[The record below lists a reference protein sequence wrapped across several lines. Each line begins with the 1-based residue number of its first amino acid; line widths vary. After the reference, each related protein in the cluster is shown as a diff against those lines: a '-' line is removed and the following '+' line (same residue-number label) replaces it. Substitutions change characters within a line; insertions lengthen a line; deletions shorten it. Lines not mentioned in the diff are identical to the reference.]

1 MEKFLPMETKIDK
14 NGIKFIFGTKCH
26 YALEEFLARYAHT
39 TAFAFL
45 GRSNVGKSTLINAL
59 FGRKAARTSQ
69 TPGRTRQ
76 VNAFTFN
83 LSEPHCDLLLFDLPG
98 HGFAKVS
105 KTEQKNWNILMDT
118 FFSCASNRLALISL
132 QDARH
137 PEQKSDRELN
147 RYLKNFPFD
156 SFLVLNKMDKIKTQ
170 REKSALKKSWADFL
184 SRHQQYKSV
193 FQVSALKGSGIEE
206 LENALI
212 THALEKIPC

>member
-1 MEKFLPMETKIDK
+1 MEKKIDK
-14 NGIKFIFGTKCH
+14 NSIKFIFGTNNPT
-26 YALEEFLARYAHT
+26 ALEEFLARHPHT

-59 FGRKAARTSQ
+59 FGRRAARTSQ

-76 VNAFTFN
+76 VNAFSFN
-83 LSEPHCDLLLFDLPG
+83 LKEEPQTELLLFDLPG

-118 FFSCASNRLALISL
+118 FFYRASNKLALICL

-137 PEQKSDRELN
+137 PEQQSDRELN
-147 RYLKNFPFD
+147 RYLKNFPFE
-156 SFLVLNKMDKIKTQ
+156 SFLVLNKMDKVKTQ

-184 SRHQQYKSV
+184 SRHQQYKSA
-193 FQVSALKGSGIEE
+193 FQVSALKGNGIEE
-206 LENALI
+206 LETALI
-212 THALEKIPC
+212 THALEKALR